1 MEIELTAIE
10 CRVLGCLIEK
20 SITTPENYPLSLNS
34 LTNACNQK
42 SNRFPVMALDESE
55 ILEALDE
62 LRNQQLC
69 FRVDVS
75 GSRVAK
81 FRYNVP
87 DKWEFTGKHLTIMC
101 ELLIRGPQTPGEL
114 RTRGDRM
121 YSFLD
126 LHEVENTLAFLQE
139 QEEGPFIQKLP
150 VQPGKKEARYAQ
162 LLGGEIEIEE
172 SAVTQPNAVQAGAVG
187 PSRNERMEELEEE
200 VAALKSEV
208 EELKAAFARFKQQFE

>member
-1 MEIELTAIE
+1 MDLELTPIE

-42 SNRFPVMALDESE
+42 SNRHPVMSLDETDV
-55 ILEALDE
+55 LEALDE
-62 LRNQQLC
+62 LRDHQLC

-75 GSRVAK
+75 GSRVPK
-81 FRYNVP
+81 FRYNLP
-87 DKWEFTGKHLTIMC
+87 DNWEFTGKHLAIVC

-126 LHEVENTLAFLQE
+126 LNEVEASLEFMQE
-139 QEEGPFIQKLP
+139 QEEGPFVQKLP

-162 LLGGEIEIEE
+162 LLSGDIEVEEIEQPA
-172 SAVTQPNAVQAGAVG
+172 AVVVQAG
-187 PSRNERMEELEEE
+187 PSRNERMEELEAE
-200 VAALKSEV
+200 VEALKTEV
-208 EELKAAFARFKQQFE
+208 EELKSAFARFKEQFE

>member
-1 MEIELTAIE
+1 MDKELSPIE

-20 SITTPENYPLSLNS
+20 SITTPENYPLTLNS

-42 SNRFPVMALDESE
+42 SNRFPVMDLDESE
-55 ILEALDE
+55 ILDALDE

-81 FRYNVP
+81 FRYNIP
-87 DKWEFTGKHLTIMC
+87 DIWEFTGKHLAIMC

-126 LHEVENTLAFLQE
+126 LDEVERTLVFLQE

-162 LLGGEIEIEE
+162 LLGGEIEVVETPEPQTIVVP
-172 SAVTQPNAVQAGAVG
+172 AG
-187 PSRNERMEELEEE
+187 PSRNERIEELEEE
-200 VAALKSEV
+200 VAALKAEV
-208 EELKAAFARFKQQFE
+208 DALKSAFDRFKQQFE

>member
-1 MEIELTAIE
+1 MDLELTPIE

-42 SNRFPVMALDESE
+42 SNRHPVLSLDESE
-55 ILEALDE
+55 VLEALDE
-62 LRNQQLC
+62 LREHPLC

-81 FRYNVP
+81 FRYNLP
-87 DKWEFTGKHLTIMC
+87 DNWEFTGKHLAIIC

-126 LHEVENTLAFLQE
+126 LNEVDDALEFLRT
-139 QEEGPFIQKLP
+139 QEEGPFVQKLP
-150 VQPGKKEARYAQ
+150 VQPGKKEARFAQ
-162 LLGGEIEIEE
+162 LLGGEIEIDEVPE
-172 SAVTQPNAVQAGAVG
+172 QETAVVQSG
-187 PSRNERMEELEEE
+187 PTRKDRIAELEAE
-200 VAALKSEV
+200 VTVLKTEVDQLKS
-208 EELKAAFARFKQQFE
+208 AFAQFKEQFE

>member
-1 MEIELTAIE
+1 MDTELTPIE

-42 SNRFPVMALDESE
+42 SNRHPVLDLDESE
-55 ILEALDE
+55 ILAALDE
-62 LRNQQLC
+62 LREQHLC
-69 FRVDVS
+69 FRVDVT

-87 DKWEFTGKHLTIMC
+87 DNWEFTGKQLAIIC

-126 LHEVENTLAFLQE
+126 LNEVESTLEFLQD
-139 QEEGPFIQKLP
+139 QEEGPFVQKLP
-150 VQPGKKEARYAQ
+150 VLPGKKEARYAQ
-162 LLGGEIEIEE
+162 LLGGEIEVAETAE
-172 SAVTQPNAVQAGAVG
+172 PQPVVVQAG
-187 PSRNERMEELEEE
+187 PSRNDRIHELEEE
-200 VAALKSEV
+200 VGALKSEV
-208 EELKAAFARFKQQFE
+208 EALKSAFARFKEQFE